1 SGFRGSMRSP
11 PQKPSASPG
20 DPARTPPLAPVLQ
33 LLRNQ
38 LQEKDALIRHLEND
52 WERSRAQREREERL
66 LVTAWYN
73 MVSEGPRGRRPPG
86 RPRDPH
92 EPLVSPQGLALQQ
105 QEGGTAARSGP
116 GGAQSF
122 LAQQRLATVAR
133 RARTPHGRAPSS

>member
-1 SGFRGSMRSP
+1 REELPEGEEEEEEELEPSRAGFRNSMRSP
-11 PQKPSASPG
+11 PQKLSASPG
-20 DPARTPPLAPVLQ
+20 DPPGTPPLAPVLR

-73 MVSEGPRGRRPPG
+73 M
-86 RPRDPH
+86 
-92 EPLVSPQGLALQQ
+92 GLALQQ
-105 QEGGTAARSGP
+105 QEGGTAPSRGIVPS
-116 GGAQSF
+116 GAQSF

-133 RARTPHGRAPSS
+133 RARTPHSRAPSS

>member
-1 SGFRGSMRSP
+1 SGFWGSTRSP
-11 PQKPSASPG
+11 PQKSLSPPE
-20 DPARTPPLAPVLQ
+20 DPARTPPLAPVLR

-73 MVSEGPRGRRPPG
+73 M
-86 RPRDPH
+86 
-92 EPLVSPQGLALQQ
+92 GLALQQ
-105 QEGGTAARSGP
+105 QEGATAPRGLPS
-116 GGAQSF
+116 GAQSF
-122 LAQQRLATVAR
+122 LAQQRLATAAR

>member
-1 SGFRGSMRSP
+1 SGFRGSTRSP
-11 PQKPSASPG
+11 PQKPSVPLG
-20 DPARTPPLAPVLQ
+20 DPPRTPPLAPVLQ

-73 MVSEGPRGRRPPG
+73 M
-86 RPRDPH
+86 
-92 EPLVSPQGLALQQ
+92 GLAVQQ
-105 QEGGTAARSGP
+105 QERGTPSRGLPS
-116 GGAQSF
+116 GAQSF

-133 RARTPHGRAPSS
+133 RARTPHGRPPPS

>member
-1 SGFRGSMRSP
+1 SGFRGSPSSP
-11 PQKPSASPG
+11 PQKPSVSPG
-20 DPARTPPLAPVLQ
+20 DPPGTPPLAPVLQ

-73 MVSEGPRGRRPPG
+73 M
-86 RPRDPH
+86 
-92 EPLVSPQGLALQQ
+92 GLALQR
-105 QEGGTAARSGP
+105 QEGGTAPRGLSS
-116 GGAQSF
+116 GAQSF

-133 RARTPHGRAPSS
+133 RARTPHGRAPPS

>member
-1 SGFRGSMRSP
+1 LAGSGFRGSTRSP
-11 PQKPSASPG
+11 PQKPSVSPG
-20 DPARTPPLAPVLQ
+20 DPPGTPPLAPVLQ

-38 LQEKDALIRHLEND
+38 LQEKDALIRHLESD

-73 MVSEGPRGRRPPG
+73 M
-86 RPRDPH
+86 
-92 EPLVSPQGLALQQ
+92 GLALQQ
-105 QEGGTAARSGP
+105 QEGGTAPRGLPS
-116 GGAQSF
+116 GAQSF